1 MTCLL
6 EESSFEVSEQETISL
21 PPAISELG
29 EPVKIALPPSA
40 SLNNPPESMPQPPS
54 HPLMANL
61 HASQQST
68 AEPDE
73 LAICLPPSTN
83 LKRPPESM
91 PPSLRPFETQPPNLP
106 LMAHLDA
113 PKRSTVARKDWPDKV
128 TSHPD
133 VIGGYMTLSTDG
145 TKVTCHVC
153 GNKELFSRH
162 RYSLAPV
169 FSVSGHVSC
178 DSHWKNLAS
187 RKWSD
192 KRDAKMR
199 ADGKKVLDRKFL
211 PQSSLLSAFKRQ
223 A

>member
-1 MTCLL
+1 
-6 EESSFEVSEQETISL
+6 
-21 PPAISELG
+21 
-29 EPVKIALPPSA
+29 
-40 SLNNPPESMPQPPS
+40 
-54 HPLMANL
+54 MANL
-61 HASQQST
+61 NAPQQST
-68 AEPDE
+68 PEPDE
-73 LAICLPPSTN
+73 LAICLPPSTS
-83 LKRPPESM
+83 LKSPPESM
-91 PPSLRPFETQPPNLP
+91 PPSLLPFETQPPNLP
-106 LMAHLDA
+106 LMAA

-133 VIGGYMTLSTDG
+133 VIGGYMTLSIDG

-169 FSVSGHVSC
+169 FSLSGHVSC
-178 DSHWKNLAS
+178 DSHQKNLGS

-199 ADGKKVLDRKFL
+199 ADGKKVLDRKYL

-223 A
+223 TESYPQKAATSVISNPTNGVTSSSFTTNAASSSSTEKSVKKNVGTRIDHPNQISYNPT